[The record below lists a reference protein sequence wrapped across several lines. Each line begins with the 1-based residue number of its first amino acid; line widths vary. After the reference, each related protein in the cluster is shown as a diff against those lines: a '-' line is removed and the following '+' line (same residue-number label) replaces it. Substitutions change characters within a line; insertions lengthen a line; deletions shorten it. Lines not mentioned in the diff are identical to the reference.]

1 MRSLIFIIL
10 SSISSASIGLLGR
23 NINTIVRIF
32 TKPKKAIAVVSLFIS
47 SFIQAAPISILLEGY
62 VTSLDSIFSPLV
74 STGDTMTAKFIYD
87 PGLASQPVMFDTNR
101 FFYDSTLVEYEV
113 SIGKVTA
120 SGVGGR
126 SEVSNNYYDD
136 SSNIIQDRF
145 ILQSAGGSTPLI
157 PLLEGL
163 FDVNRL
169 SVSMTLYDYEDADAL
184 SSSLPL
190 QTINFNS
197 FDNALVSIQM
207 EVAGGEFD
215 WQPMFATVTS
225 AQISPVPLPAGIYLF
240 ISGLVGLGFTKAK
253 SRTGTSS

>member
-1 MRSLIFIIL
+1 MS
-10 SSISSASIGLLGR
+10 
-23 NINTIVRIF
+23 N
-32 TKPKKAIAVVSLFIS
+32 
-47 SFIQAAPISILLEGY
+47 
-62 VTSLDSIFSPLV
+62 
-74 STGDTMTAKFIYD
+74 GDTMTAKFIYD

-145 ILQSAGGSTPLI
+145 ILESAGGSTPLI

-163 FDVNRL
+163 FDVNGL
-169 SVSMTLYDYEDADAL
+169 PVSMTLYDYEDADAL

-197 FDNALVSIQM
+197 FDNASVSIQM
-207 EVAGGEFD
+207 KVAGGELD
-215 WQPMFATVTS
+215 WQPMFAIVTS

-240 ISGLVGLGFTKAK
+240 ISGLAGLGLIRGKN
-253 SRTGTSS
+253 G